1 MWTPLIATVNGV
13 SMSSI
18 PSSLTKR
25 EIGFNP
31 PLNQNMGSTQPEN
44 LGWIKPNPRGPRTK
58 CMAGVE
64 SATQPLVDLFD
75 VLPCCSKINTSSPSL
90 SLSAQKRQHTR
101 RSGIQ
106 VDGLVPPCIHHS
118 AHFSATTA
126 VQTPP
131 PGFGASVSPWRP
143 CLHKIL

>member
-90 SLSAQKRQHTR
+90 SLSAQKRQHETIR
-101 RSGIQ
+101 YSGGWPRAAVHPSLGSFLGDHRSP
-106 VDGLVPPCIHHS
+106 DP
-118 AHFSATTA
+118 AA
-126 VQTPP
+126 
-131 PGFGASVSPWRP
+131 GFWSFRFPLEA
-143 CLHKIL
+143 LFA